1 MDDTEK
7 KIKYLSIAFPQVDSS
22 TLLEILLSC
31 EGSIKQTENL
41 LNDQLGTS
49 FNEVKKRKFTDKT
62 NNGTVN
68 NAYSSHAND
77 LKRQKNEIFGTSALY
92 QSSLSSLL
100 KKSHNDSECHQKN
113 EEENDGN
120 VSEESDHK
128 SSESDIFEI
137 ESDDDVDEHVEQ
149 KIKPPKNV
157 TYFDKEE
164 IEKQL
169 PYVRFHRSFLPANI
183 ADSLLKDLIQ
193 RKDACKPKKFYI
205 GGKQCE
211 SKHKS
216 TLYFSDMQ
224 KDSSQTAQADSILYT
239 NSNDLSFSQFTDSM
253 TVARMMIE
261 DTVHQYLSKRKFK
274 KEDFE
279 IREKWEA
286 DMVICN
292 FYENNNNNLEWHS
305 DKLTNIGPLPTI
317 VSLSLGSTRIFRLRK
332 IYPFKNN
339 HNPIINIPLPHNTL
353 LIMGPG
359 VQEEYKHCVPAMVK
373 KESLDLHPIS
383 GTERFNLTYRMFHPG
398 ITHRIPKCPKC
409 SSAMILRR
417 LYKSPRTR
425 GRYFWLCS
433 SSYNTSGVSNECKG
447 FYYANLDRI
456 NEDYNDKDI
465 KLYTESARDATRWV
479 SKYDTAV
486 LRRLKSKRESVKTER
501 RVNGG
506 QEQEQEQTD
515 PDPNPD
521 AGKA

>member
-31 EGSIKQTENL
+31 EGSLKQTENL
-41 LNDQLGTS
+41 LGDQLGNS
-49 FNEVKKRKFTDKT
+49 FNDSKRRKFKGETSNEGV
-62 NNGTVN
+62 NNGY
-68 NAYSSHAND
+68 ASHAYD
-77 LKRQKNEIFGTSALY
+77 LKRRKNEIFGTSALY

-100 KKSHNDSECHQKN
+100 KKKSRNDSEYQLKD
-113 EEENDGN
+113 EKEDDGY
-120 VSEESDHK
+120 VSEESDHM
-128 SSESDIFEI
+128 SSENETFEI
-137 ESDDDVDEHVEQ
+137 DSDDADCDEHVEQ

-164 IEKQL
+164 IEKQV
-169 PYVRFHRSFLPANI
+169 PYVQFHRSFLPANI
-183 ADSLLKDLIQ
+183 ADSLLEDLMK
-193 RKDACKPKKFYI
+193 RKDACKTKKFYI

-216 TLYFSDMQ
+216 AIYFSDLQ
-224 KDSSQTAQADSILYT
+224 KSSSQAAQSDSILYT
-239 NSNDLSFSQFTDSM
+239 NSTDLSFSQFTDSM
-253 TVARMMIE
+253 TISKMMIE
-261 DTVHQYLSKRKFK
+261 DAVHQYLSECKHQ
-274 KEDFE
+274 KENFE

-292 FYENNNNNLEWHS
+292 YYENNNNNLDWHS

-359 VQEEYKHCVPAMVK
+359 VQEEYKHSVPAMVK

-417 LYKSPRTR
+417 LYKSSRTR

-433 SSYNTSGVSNECKG
+433 SSYSTSGVSNECKG
-447 FYYANLDRI
+447 FYYANLDQI
-456 NEDYNDKDI
+456 NEDYNNEDV
-465 KLYTESARDATRWV
+465 KLYTESANKATSWV

-486 LRRLKSKRESVKTER
+486 LRKLKSNRKSSKIER
-501 RVNGG
+501 TVNGG
-506 QEQEQEQTD
+506 HTQSVTD
-515 PDPNPD
+515 PEPDPANT
-521 AGKA
+521 